1 MSPPP
6 ELSRTLVGAGRMA
19 RLDALGPH
27 CIIPARSGEKAER
40 VRSSR
45 IEHGIASMTSNSQIS
60 EVTLNANGE
69 LPEDQVGNRPLDD
82 VLTIIEKREILAAL
96 HLAGG
101 QRTRAARLLSIS
113 RSRLYRRMEALGIEP
128 KTPGS
133 GAGA

>member
-1 MSPPP
+1 
-6 ELSRTLVGAGRMA
+6 
-19 RLDALGPH
+19 
-27 CIIPARSGEKAER
+27 
-40 VRSSR
+40 
-45 IEHGIASMTSNSQIS
+45 MTSNTPMNG
-60 EVTLNANGE
+60 VTLNANGE
-69 LPEDQVGNRPLDD
+69 PPQDQVGNRPLDD

-133 GAGA
+133 GGDA